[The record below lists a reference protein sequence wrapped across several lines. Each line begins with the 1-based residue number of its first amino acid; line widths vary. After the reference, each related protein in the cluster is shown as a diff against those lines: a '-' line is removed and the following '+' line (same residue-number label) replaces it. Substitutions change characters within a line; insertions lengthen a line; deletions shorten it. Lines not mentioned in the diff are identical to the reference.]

1 MDLDLN
7 AVEDDYSYL
16 SPSMSPT
23 APAAAQHDT
32 METRRSKQFRILAS
46 LLLSFLTMFLLRVFF
61 SAWIVCMT
69 FNIAAPCILDS
80 LGIQG
85 PSTMYKPLPYHA
97 AVMIV
102 IMTFV
107 LIPSKG

>member
-1 MDLDLN
+1 
-7 AVEDDYSYL
+7 
-16 SPSMSPT
+16 
-23 APAAAQHDT
+23 
-32 METRRSKQFRILAS
+32 
-46 LLLSFLTMFLLRVFF
+46 
-61 SAWIVCMT
+61 MT

-85 PSTMYKPLPYHA
+85 PSTVYKPLPYHA